1 MKENPNRR
9 QKYNSTSSA
18 YKLNDYKQYNR
29 RDVNPHNNARNN
41 DRRTDFSTTN
51 FDTEYINDI
60 ILKQRYDHATKI
72 KNQRLKRKN
81 LMIEKKRRKVDR
93 INYILCYIMLGY
105 AVIVGV
111 FCLMQNDNTNLIKQD
126 INSKKAIIKEQT
138 KTINDLKIQLA
149 DSVDIYQ
156 IEKIAKEELGMN
168 LPSPDQIVY
177 ITLPRQSNYIEYSE
191 PLYSQSN

>member
-1 MKENPNRR
+1 MKETPNRR

-29 RDVNPHNNARNN
+29 RAINPKNSARSNA
-41 DRRTDFSTTN
+41 RRTDFSTTD
-51 FDTEYINDI
+51 FDAQHINDI
-60 ILKQRYDHATKI
+60 ILKQRYDHAVKI
-72 KNQRLKRKN
+72 KNERIKRKN
-81 LMIEKKRRKVDR
+81 HIIEKKRRKADKV
-93 INYILCYIMLGY
+93 NYLLCYIMLGY
-105 AVIVGV
+105 AAIVGV

-138 KTINDLKIQLA
+138 KTISDLKIQLA

-156 IEKIAKEELGMN
+156 IEKIAKEELNMD

-177 ITLPRQSNYIEYSE
+177 ITLPRQSNYIEYNE
-191 PLYSQSN
+191 PLYSKGN